1 MRCSSWDGILQS
13 AIGDRKVVTEAEMIE
28 AILQAGRVI
37 NPDVRLVLAHRM
49 RGLGWRLRAAG
60 GRRYVRKAGA
70 R

>member
-1 MRCSSWDGILQS
+1 
-13 AIGDRKVVTEAEMIE
+13 VVTEAEMIE
-28 AILQAGRVI
+28 AILQGGRVI